1 MDSIN
6 KRQFA
11 GEIYCVLG
19 ATAILGSI
27 LLICPGSLLYLFN
40 SAIIP
45 VLWCV
50 GWASVGGGAGLINTR
65 KHLQNKPLHLIGYWG
80 FVLLTVSIA
89 SFVISLYISDKIY
102 PNLGVKFYSLSAL
115 LGLVFGFFGD
125 IYRELVLQILIKLG
139 VKIER

>member
-1 MDSIN
+1 MDNIE

-27 LLICPGSLLYLFN
+27 LLICPWLLLYLFN
-40 SAIIP
+40 TGIIP

-50 GWASVGGGAGLINTR
+50 GWSLVGGGAGLINTR
-65 KHLQNKPLHLIGYWG
+65 NHRQDKPLHLVGYWG

-89 SFVISLYISDKIY
+89 SFVISLYISGEAY
-102 PNLGVKFYSLSAL
+102 PNLCVKFYSLSAL

-125 IYRELVLQILIKLG
+125 IYRELVFKILVNLG